1 MNNSAGSRLLHEQL
15 DRWTAAGLIDSDQA
29 SRIETAEQTR
39 AATPSGPAAGL
50 GPGPAAG
57 QPRRRLP
64 LVAEVLGYLGAVLA
78 AAAIAVAL
86 REVWKHVPPSAWLAF
101 TAVLAVGML
110 AAGALVRAE
119 ADPAFARLRSVLWL
133 LATTSAAAF
142 AGVLTSKFLHLSD
155 SSVALWAEAGWLVC
169 AIPLWWRTRSPV
181 QQLAAFAGAI
191 ALTETGLD
199 RIAPHAEIF
208 GYGLALWVLA
218 IAWGAAVARGYFVP
232 RITGLVLSGVG
243 ALVGATIAMSADTPL
258 GQVLALAT
266 VAGLL
271 TAGIA
276 AHRVLLIAIG
286 AAGTLYVIPEAANRY
301 LPGSLAAPLAVAT
314 AGLVLSAIALWLA
327 RQRRRAGS

>member
-1 MNNSAGSRLLHEQL
+1 MNDSAGSRLLHEQL

-29 SRIETAEQTR
+29 SRIEAAEQTR
-39 AATPSGPAAGL
+39 APA
-50 GPGPAAG
+50 PGPAAG

-78 AAAIAVAL
+78 ATAIAVAL
-86 REVWKHVPPSAWLAF
+86 RQVWKHVPPGAWLAF

-110 AAGALVRAE
+110 VAGALVRAE

-133 LATTSAAAF
+133 LATASAAAV
-142 AGVLTSKFLHLSD
+142 ATVLTSKFLHLSD
-155 SSVALWAEAGWLVC
+155 TSVALCAEAAWLVC
-169 AIPLWWRTRSPV
+169 AIPMWWRTRSPV
-181 QQLAAFAGAI
+181 QQAAAFGGAI

-199 RIAPHAEIF
+199 RIAPHAGPF
-208 GYGLALWVLA
+208 AYGFALWILA
-218 IAWGAAVARGYFVP
+218 VAWGAAVARGYLMP
-232 RITGLVLSGVG
+232 RVTGLLLAGIG
-243 ALVGATIAMSADTPL
+243 ALVGATIAMSADNPL
-258 GQVLALAT
+258 GQVLALLT

-271 TAGIA
+271 AAGIA

-286 AAGTLYVIPEAANRY
+286 AAGTLFVIPATANRY

-314 AGLVLSAIALWLA
+314 VGIVLLTIAMWLA